1 LIFFSEVRFCSR
13 RSPFPRTNL
22 AFVALQTRLGASRF
36 EIRSAGP
43 STPRSPGLPEA
54 GTRTAN
60 SHGLYRP
67 PQPQASL
74 VGGKS
79 LLRSA
84 IVPRQVRSRSRSRS
98 WPYGS
103 PSRVSSVI
111 DVDALFPAGVGD
123 HRGDPSSNPRRP
135 CEHDRLQWTRPR
147 VAGRIE

>member
-1 LIFFSEVRFCSR
+1 MIFFSEVRFCSR

-54 GTRTAN
+54 GTVPLTRMVCTD
-60 SHGLYRP
+60 H
-67 PQPQASL
+67 QPQASL

-111 DVDALFPAGVGD
+111 DGDALFPAGVGD